1 MIGCIIGKVI
11 LYVVWC
17 NKCRL
22 CVKDDNNNDYDCR
35 RNWDKFFK
43 VMELDMVIEMF
54 YELKVKDFYVK
65 NIIMDND
72 VIIIVRVKVIF
83 DLFF

>member
-1 MIGCIIGKVI
+1 
-11 LYVVWC
+11 
-17 NKCRL
+17 
-22 CVKDDNNNDYDCR
+22 
-35 RNWDKFFK
+35 
-43 VMELDMVIEMF
+43 MVIEMF
-54 YELKVKDFYVK
+54 YELKIKDFYVK

>member
-1 MIGCIIGKVI
+1 
-11 LYVVWC
+11 
-17 NKCRL
+17 
-22 CVKDDNNNDYDCR
+22 
-35 RNWDKFFK
+35 
-43 VMELDMVIEMF
+43 MVIEMF

>member
-1 MIGCIIGKVI
+1 
-11 LYVVWC
+11 
-17 NKCRL
+17 
-22 CVKDDNNNDYDCR
+22 
-35 RNWDKFFK
+35 
-43 VMELDMVIEMF
+43 MELDMFIEMF

>member
-1 MIGCIIGKVI
+1 
-11 LYVVWC
+11 
-17 NKCRL
+17 
-22 CVKDDNNNDYDCR
+22 
-35 RNWDKFFK
+35 
-43 VMELDMVIEMF
+43 MVIEMF

-72 VIIIVRVKVIF
+72 VIIIVRVKVMF